1 MEGRLVN
8 VDDISQWL
16 SHDSPCDPLGEL
28 LLCMHQ
34 LSFSIHLRAV
44 DDLRFP
50 VGSTVLNIDL
60 ADQPGRER
68 WQLQLLLPEGCSLL
82 KRHMPLQE

>member
-34 LSFSIHLRAV
+34 LSFSIYLRPV
-44 DDLRFP
+44 DDLWFP
-50 VGSTVLNIDL
+50 VSGSVFDLNLSDE
-60 ADQPGRER
+60 PRGER
-68 WQLQLLLPEGCSLL
+68 WKLQLLLPVGCSLL